1 MDEAIDNKNP
11 QYHFKNTYLNKINV
25 SFNQNQGKKI
35 YEVEVPKENNAEQIF
50 QFIREYMD
58 QGKHYLYFGN
68 EKIYKDF
75 CNVYITYFNNNRP
88 KLYRCLR
95 KLQVIEDEERQLE
108 IIKNYNEGK
117 TNHRGINETVK
128 QLQRRY
134 YWLNMKNIVTT
145 YIKKCE
151 QYI

>member
-25 SFNQNQGKKI
+25 SFNQGKKI

-75 CNVYITYFNNNRP
+75 GNVYITHFNNNDNNLCMDYNR
-88 KLYRCLR
+88 YRKISTTKEKEDMGKNPLSLPLR
-95 KLQVIEDEERQLE
+95 GDVS
-108 IIKNYNEGK
+108 
-117 TNHRGINETVK
+117 V
-128 QLQRRY
+128 
-134 YWLNMKNIVTT
+134 
-145 YIKKCE
+145 
-151 QYI
+151 